1 MGGARLFANLEFGF
15 CRWWPLAFGRWLW
28 ALVAGRSILNLILS
42 PLILKAL
49 PLLHGRD
56 ARACICWG
64 RLGAWVCRVF

>member
-42 PLILKAL
+42 PLILKA
-49 PLLHGRD
+49 PAAA
-56 ARACICWG
+56 ARAG
-64 RLGAWVCRVF
+64 RSRLHLLG